1 LINISQ
7 NLTTVAALERNWEM
21 VALAV
26 AEVDDA
32 TLTARPNINS
42 NSMAWLIWHLTR
54 VTDRF
59 IHFRIADRPQ
69 VWTTG
74 AWHERFNMP
83 SNPQEFG
90 FGWSNE
96 QAAAWESSPKDV
108 LMAYFDAVNSAAAIY
123 LRSMSEAELDREI
136 PFPALPDMLTVR
148 EALGNLVWDNIAHG
162 GQVAYLRGFYQ
173 GGGWHR

>member
-1 LINISQ
+1 MLG

-21 VALAV
+21 VSLAV

-32 TLTARPNINS
+32 ILAARPNENS
-42 NSMAWLIWHLTR
+42 NSMGWLIWHMTR

-59 IHFRIADRPQ
+59 IHYRIADEPQ
-69 VWTTG
+69 IWTVD

-83 SNPQEFG
+83 PDPMEFG

-96 QAAAWESSPKDV
+96 QAAAWQAPPKHV
-108 LMAYFDAVNSAAAIY
+108 LMGYFDAVNSAAVEY
-123 LRSMSEAELDREI
+123 LGAMSDADLERVI
-136 PFPALPDMLTVR
+136 PFPALPDTLTVR

-162 GQVAYLRGFYQ
+162 GQVAYLRGYYR
-173 GGGWHR
+173 GTGWHR